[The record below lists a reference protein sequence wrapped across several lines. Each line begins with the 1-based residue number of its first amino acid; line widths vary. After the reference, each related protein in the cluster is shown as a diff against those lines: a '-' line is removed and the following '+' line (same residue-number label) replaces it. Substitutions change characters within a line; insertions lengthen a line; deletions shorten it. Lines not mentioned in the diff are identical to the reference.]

1 MNHVPRTSD
10 VVIVGGGVIGLAI
23 GRALARNGVRDVT
36 LIERAGLGAEASSA
50 AAGMLAPQAE
60 ADQADAFF
68 YLTCRSRD
76 LYPGFAADLLSETGI
91 DIELETTGTLYLGF
105 TEHDVHE
112 LRERYRWQTEAGL
125 PVEMLTPN
133 EAHALEP
140 NIGPGVKLALKF
152 PFDTQVE
159 NKRLV
164 TALSVANQQAGVELL
179 TDTTVTSVQIKG
191 GKISGVETT
200 RGAIATEKLVIAGG
214 AWVSALGVPDK
225 ALPDIGIEP
234 VRGQMLCFD
243 ANPPVA
249 RHVIYSPRGYVVP
262 RRDGRLLA
270 GSTTEFAG
278 FDRRVT
284 AAGIQSIT
292 NAALEICPVVSR
304 LPLAASWAGLRPRAA
319 DGLPVLGPC
328 AEIAG
333 VFYATGH
340 YRNGILLAPLTGEIL
355 AAAVMGHGIDP
366 ILELFSPNRFG
377 RYDATGRRSKAGEL
391 VERKG

>member
-1 MNHVPRTSD
+1 MDQLPKTSD
-10 VVIVGGGVIGLAI
+10 VVIIGGGVIGLAI
-23 GRALARNGVRDVT
+23 GRALARQGVRDIT

-60 ADQADAFF
+60 ADQPDAFF

-76 LYPGFAADLLSETGI
+76 LYPGFAADLFNETGI

-105 TEHDVHE
+105 TEHDAHE
-112 LRERYRWQTEAGL
+112 LQQRYDWQTDAKL
-125 PVEMLTPN
+125 PVQMLTPE
-133 EAHALEP
+133 EARALEP
-140 NIGPGVKLALKF
+140 NIGPDVQLALKF

-159 NKRLV
+159 NRRLI
-164 TALSVANQQAGVELL
+164 TALSLANQQAGVRLV
-179 TDTTVTSVQIKG
+179 TGTTVTSLHIKE
-191 GKISGVETT
+191 GKISGVQTT
-200 RGAIATEKLVIAGG
+200 GGSIATENVVIAGG

-225 ALPDIGIEP
+225 ALPVIGIEP
-234 VRGQMLCFD
+234 VRGQMLCFE

-292 NAALEICPVVSR
+292 NAALEICPAVSS
-304 LPLAASWAGLRPRAA
+304 LSLSASWAGLRPRAA

-355 AAAVMGHGIDP
+355 AAAITGKVFDTA
-366 ILELFSPNRFG
+366 LEIFSPDRFG
-377 RYDATGRRSKAGEL
+377 RPSAAVSC
-391 VERKG
+391 

>member
-1 MNHVPRTSD
+1 MNDLPKTSD
-10 VVIVGGGVIGLAI
+10 VVIIGGGVIGLAI
-23 GRALARNGVRDVT
+23 ARALVQQGVHDVT
-36 LIERAGLGAEASSA
+36 LVERGGLGAEASSA

-60 ADQADAFF
+60 ANQADGFF

-76 LYPGFAADLLSETGI
+76 MYPGFAADLLSETGI
-91 DIELETTGTLYLGF
+91 DIELETTGTLYLGL
-105 TEHDVHE
+105 TEHDTHE
-112 LRERYRWQTEAGL
+112 LRERFRWQTEAGL
-125 PVEMLTPN
+125 PVEMLDPQ
-133 EAHALEP
+133 EVRAIEP
-140 NIGPGVKLALKF
+140 NIGLNVRMALKF

-159 NKRLV
+159 NRRLV
-164 TALSVANQQAGVELL
+164 TALSIANQQARVKLV
-179 TDTTVTSVQIKG
+179 TNTTVTSLQIKDR
-191 GKISGVETT
+191 KISGVETT
-200 RGAIATEKLVIAGG
+200 QGGIATETVVIAGG

-234 VRGQMLCFD
+234 VRGQMLCFE
-243 ANPPVA
+243 ANPPMA
-249 RHVIYSPRGYVVP
+249 RHVIYSPRGYLVP

-278 FDRRVT
+278 FDPRVT

-292 NAALEICPVVSR
+292 NAALEICPGVSR

-355 AAAVMGHGIDP
+355 ASAVTGKVSDP
-366 ILELFSPNRFG
+366 ALEMFSPDRFG
-377 RYDATGRRSKAGEL
+377 KDEL
-391 VERKG
+391 EPRTAAIL

>member
-1 MNHVPRTSD
+1 MSELPKTSD
-10 VVIVGGGVIGLAI
+10 VVIIGGGVIGLAI
-23 GRALARNGVRDVT
+23 ARALTRCGVRDVT
-36 LIERAGLGAEASSA
+36 LIERATLGAEASSA

-60 ADQADAFF
+60 AVKADPFF

-76 LYPGFAADLLSETGI
+76 MYPGFSADLLSETGI

-105 TEHDVHE
+105 TEHDADE
-112 LRERYRWQTEAGL
+112 LRERYEWQTAAGL
-125 PVEMLTPN
+125 PVEMLTSE
-133 EAHALEP
+133 EARALEP
-140 NIGPGVKLALKF
+140 NISSNVQIALKF

-159 NKRLV
+159 NRRLV
-164 TALSVANQQAGVELL
+164 TALSVANQQAGVRLV
-179 TDTTVTSVQIKG
+179 TNTTVNSLVTRHGKVLGLETSG
-191 GKISGVETT
+191 GS
-200 RGAIATEKLVIAGG
+200 IATEKVVIAGG
-214 AWVSALGVPDK
+214 AWVSMLGDPDK

-292 NAALEICPVVSR
+292 NAALEICPALSR
-304 LPLAASWAGLRPRAA
+304 LPLADSWAGLRPRAA

-355 AAAVMGHGIDP
+355 AAAISANAFDP
-366 ILELFSPNRFG
+366 ALEMFSPDRFG
-377 RYDATGRRSKAGEL
+377 MAI
-391 VERKG
+391 RKDYQSVG

>member
-1 MNHVPRTSD
+1 MRIAEWGSRYMNALPKTSD
-10 VVIVGGGVIGLAI
+10 VVIIGGGVIGLAI
-23 GRALARNGVRDVT
+23 ARELSRRGVRDVT

-76 LYPGFAADLLSETGI
+76 MYPGFAADLLTETGI
-91 DIELETTGTLYLGF
+91 DIELETTGTLYLAF
-105 TEHDVHE
+105 TEHDARE
-112 LRERYRWQTEAGL
+112 LQERYEWQMKAGL
-125 PVEMLTPN
+125 PVQMLTPD
-133 EAHALEP
+133 EARELEP
-140 NIGPGVKLALKF
+140 NVGSDVQSALKF

-159 NKRLV
+159 NRRLV
-164 TALSVANQQAGVELL
+164 TALSVANQKAGVRLV
-179 TDTTVTSVQIKG
+179 TDTTVTSLNTSHG
-191 GKISGVETT
+191 
-200 RGAIATEKLVIAGG
+200 RFLGAITTNGSIATDNVVLAGG
-214 AWVSALGVPDK
+214 AWVSMLGGPDK

-278 FDRRVT
+278 FDSRVT

-292 NAALEICPVVSR
+292 NAAMEICPAVSR

-355 AAAVMGHGIDP
+355 ASAITGNLMDP
-366 ILELFSPNRFG
+366 ALEVFSPNRFG
-377 RYDATGRRSKAGEL
+377 KREL
-391 VERKG
+391 VSAS